1 MPSDK
6 SSAAVVLTA
15 ESGVHVTDG
24 SLAGG
29 SVALQS
35 GVTEGLQKEV
45 VVNVDVF
52 PGIGRKK
59 VTANTGFT
67 RMSAGGSGT
76 VNLNVT
82 VITLVK
88 YDETVTIVLLF
99 FGPACVHK
107 FASFPGM
114 AHGRSDIEG

>member
-24 SLAGG
+24 GLAGG
-29 SVALQS
+29 AVALQP
-35 GVTEGLQKEV
+35 GVAEGLQIGGV
-45 VVNVDVF
+45 VIVDIF
-52 PGIGRKK
+52 PWIGRKD
-59 VTANTGFT
+59 AMADAGFF
-67 RMSAGGSGT
+67 RISAGGSGT

-99 FGPACVHK
+99 FDPACVHK